1 LGFRPIKHK
10 TNPYEALAKLYHLG
24 FKIIKMIK
32 RTLLFGNPAYLSTK
46 NEQIVISYPNK
57 EQETKTVAIEDI
69 GVIVLENQQITITNG
84 LLEKL
89 INNNVALIN
98 CDQQHLPIGLLMPLN
113 GHTEQ
118 SERFKHQI
126 NASAPLKKNL
136 WQQTISSKIMN
147 QARLLKK
154 KGIPMRKME
163 LWAKEVTSGDALNH
177 ESRAAVFY
185 WQSLSLILSIEDGT
199 FNRGQKGMPPN
210 NLLNYG
216 YAILRAITARAI
228 VSSGML
234 PTLGIFHRNKYNAY
248 CLADDIMEPYRPCVD
263 LIVCHLMETED
274 NVDELTVEIKKQ
286 LLSIVSID
294 VFIDGKNSPLMVAMS
309 RTTHSLQECFEGTA
323 RKILYPIYV

>member
-1 LGFRPIKHK
+1 
-10 TNPYEALAKLYHLG
+10 
-24 FKIIKMIK
+24 MIK
-32 RTLLFGNPAYLSTK
+32 KTLFFCNPAYLSTK
-46 NEQIVISYPNK
+46 NEQLVISYPEK
-57 EQETKTVAIEDI
+57 EHETKTVAIEDI

-89 INNNVALIN
+89 TNNNVALIN
-98 CDQQHLPIGLLMPLN
+98 CDQYHLPIGLLMPLN

-118 SERFKHQI
+118 SERFKNQI
-126 NASAPLKKNL
+126 NASVPLKKSL
-136 WQQTISSKIMN
+136 WQQTISAKIMN
-147 QARLLKK
+147 QAGLLKE
-154 KGIPMRKME
+154 KGIPCRKME
-163 LWAKEVTSGDALNH
+163 IWSKEVTSGDALNH

-185 WQSLSLILSIEDGT
+185 WQNLITIEH
-199 FNRGQKGMPPN
+199 FNRGQKGIPPN

-248 CLADDIMEPYRPCVD
+248 CLADDIMEPYRPYVD
-263 LIVCHLMETED
+263 LIVCHIMETED
-274 NVDELTVEIKKQ
+274 CFDALTTEIKKQ
-286 LLSIVSID
+286 LLSIATID

-309 RTTHSLQECFEGTA
+309 RTTHSLQECFVGKA

>member
-1 LGFRPIKHK
+1 
-10 TNPYEALAKLYHLG
+10 
-24 FKIIKMIK
+24 MIK
-32 RTLLFGNPAYLSTK
+32 RTLFFGNPAYLSTK
-46 NEQIVISYPNK
+46 NEQIVISYPDK

-69 GVIVLENQQITITNG
+69 GVIVLENPQITITNG

-89 INNNVALIN
+89 THNNVALIN

-118 SERFKHQI
+118 SERFRNQI

-147 QARLLKK
+147 QAGLLKE

-177 ESRAAVFY
+177 EARAAVYY
-185 WQSLSLILSIEDGT
+185 WQNLITVEDFT
-199 FNRGQKGMPPN
+199 RGQKGIPPN

-234 PTLGIFHRNKYNAY
+234 PILGIFHRNKYNAY
-248 CLADDIMEPYRPCVD
+248 CLADDIMEPYRPYVD
-263 LIVCHLMETED
+263 LIVSHIMETED
-274 NVDELTVEIKKQ
+274 SYEELTIDIKKQ
-286 LLSIVSID
+286 LLSIATID

-309 RTTHSLQECFEGTA
+309 RTTHSLHECFEGKS
-323 RKILYPIYV
+323 RKILYPVYV

>member
-1 LGFRPIKHK
+1 
-10 TNPYEALAKLYHLG
+10 
-24 FKIIKMIK
+24 MIK
-32 RTLLFGNPAYLSTK
+32 RTLFFGNPAYLSTK
-46 NEQIVISYPNK
+46 NEQIVITYPDK

-89 INNNVALIN
+89 THNNVALIN
-98 CDQQHLPIGLLMPLN
+98 CDQYHLPIGLLMPLN

-118 SERFKHQI
+118 SERFRNQI

-147 QARLLKK
+147 QAGLLKE

-177 ESRAAVFY
+177 EARAAVYY
-185 WQSLSLILSIEDGT
+185 WQNLITVEDFT
-199 FNRGQKGMPPN
+199 RGQKGIPPN

-248 CLADDIMEPYRPCVD
+248 CLADDIMEPYRPYVD
-263 LIVCHLMETED
+263 LIVSHIMETED
-274 NVDELTVEIKKQ
+274 SYEELTTDIKKQ
-286 LLSIVSID
+286 LLSIATID

-309 RTTHSLQECFEGTA
+309 RTTHSLHECFEGKS
-323 RKILYPIYV
+323 RKILYPVYV

>member
-1 LGFRPIKHK
+1 
-10 TNPYEALAKLYHLG
+10 
-24 FKIIKMIK
+24 MIK
-32 RTLLFGNPAYLSTK
+32 RTLFFGNPAYLSTK
-46 NEQIVISYPNK
+46 NEQIVISYPDK

-89 INNNVALIN
+89 TNNNVALIN
-98 CDQQHLPIGLLMPLN
+98 CDQYHLPIGLLMPLN

-118 SERFKHQI
+118 TERFKNQI
-126 NASAPLKKNL
+126 NASVPLKKNL
-136 WQQTISSKIMN
+136 WQQTISAKIAN
-147 QARLLKK
+147 QAGLLKE
-154 KGIPMRKME
+154 KGIPCRKME

-185 WQSLSLILSIEDGT
+185 WPNLITVENFT
-199 FNRGQKGMPPN
+199 RGQKGIAPN

-248 CLADDIMEPYRPCVD
+248 CLADDIMEPYRPYVD
-263 LIVCHLMETED
+263 LIVCHIMETED
-274 NVDELTVEIKKQ
+274 SYEELTIEIKKQ
-286 LLSIVSID
+286 LLSIASID

-309 RTTHSLQECFEGTA
+309 RTTHSLHECFEGTA
-323 RKILYPIYV
+323 RKILYPTFI

>member
-1 LGFRPIKHK
+1 
-10 TNPYEALAKLYHLG
+10 
-24 FKIIKMIK
+24 MIK
-32 RTLLFGNPAYLSTK
+32 RTLFFGNPAYLSTK
-46 NEQIVISYPNK
+46 NEQIVISYPDK
-57 EQETKTVAIEDI
+57 EKEIKTVAIEDI

-89 INNNVALIN
+89 ICNNVALIN
-98 CDQQHLPIGLLMPLN
+98 CDQQHMPIGLLLPLN

-118 SERFKHQI
+118 SERFKNQI

-136 WQQTISSKIMN
+136 WQQTVSSKITN
-147 QARLLKK
+147 QAGLLKE
-154 KGIPMRKME
+154 KGIPCRKME

-177 ESRAAVFY
+177 ESRAAVYY
-185 WQSLSLILSIEDGT
+185 WKNLIAIESFT
-199 FNRGQKGMPPN
+199 RGQKGIAPN

-216 YAILRAITARAI
+216 YAILRGITARAI

-248 CLADDIMEPYRPCVD
+248 CLADDIMEPYRPYVD
-263 LIVCHLMETED
+263 LIVCHIMETTDSFED
-274 NVDELTVEIKKQ
+274 LTIDIKRQ

-309 RTTHSLQECFEGTA
+309 RTTNSLQQCFEGTA
-323 RKILYPIYV
+323 RKILYPLYV

>member
-1 LGFRPIKHK
+1 
-10 TNPYEALAKLYHLG
+10 
-24 FKIIKMIK
+24 MIK
-32 RTLLFGNPAYLSTK
+32 RTLFFGNSAYLSTK
-46 NEQIVISYPNK
+46 NEQIVISYPDK

-84 LLEKL
+84 LLERL
-89 INNNVALIN
+89 TNNNVALIN
-98 CDQQHLPIGLLMPLN
+98 CDQYHLPIGLLMPLN

-118 SERFKHQI
+118 TERFKNQI
-126 NASAPLKKNL
+126 NASVPLKKNL

-147 QARLLKK
+147 QAGLLKE
-154 KGIPMRKME
+154 KGIPCRKME

-177 ESRAAVFY
+177 ESRASVFY
-185 WQSLSLILSIEDGT
+185 WKNLITIENFT
-199 FNRGQKGMPPN
+199 RGQKGIPPN

-248 CLADDIMEPYRPCVD
+248 CLADDIMEPYRPYVD
-263 LIVCHLMETED
+263 LIVCHIMETED
-274 NVDELTVEIKKQ
+274 SYDELTIEIKKQ
-286 LLSIVSID
+286 LLSIASVD

-309 RTTHSLQECFEGTA
+309 RTTHSLHECFEGKA
-323 RKILYPIYV
+323 RKILYPVYV

>member
-1 LGFRPIKHK
+1 
-10 TNPYEALAKLYHLG
+10 
-24 FKIIKMIK
+24 MIK
-32 RTLLFGNPAYLSTK
+32 RTLFFGNPAYLSTK
-46 NEQIVISYPNK
+46 NEQIIISYPDK

-89 INNNVALIN
+89 TNNNVALIN
-98 CDQQHLPIGLLMPLN
+98 CDQYHLPIGLLMPLN

-118 SERFKHQI
+118 TERFKNQI

-136 WQQTISSKIMN
+136 WQQTISAKIMN
-147 QARLLKK
+147 QAGLLKE
-154 KGIPMRKME
+154 KGIPCRKME

-177 ESRAAVFY
+177 ESRAAVYY
-185 WQSLSLILSIEDGT
+185 WQNLITVENFT
-199 FNRGQKGMPPN
+199 RGQKGIPPN

-248 CLADDIMEPYRPCVD
+248 CLADDIMEPYRPYVD
-263 LIVCHLMETED
+263 LIVCHIMETED
-274 NVDELTVEIKKQ
+274 SYDELTTDIKKQ
-286 LLSIVSID
+286 LLSIASID

-309 RTTHSLQECFEGTA
+309 RTTHSLHECFEGTA
-323 RKILYPIYV
+323 RKILYPVYV

>member
-1 LGFRPIKHK
+1 
-10 TNPYEALAKLYHLG
+10 
-24 FKIIKMIK
+24 MIK
-32 RTLLFGNPAYLSTK
+32 RTLFFGNPAYLSTK

-98 CDQQHLPIGLLMPLN
+98 CDQFHLPIGLLMPLN

-118 SERFKHQI
+118 SERFKNQI

-136 WQQTISSKIMN
+136 WQQTISAKITN
-147 QARLLKK
+147 QAGLLKE
-154 KGIPMRKME
+154 KGIPCRKME

-185 WQSLSLILSIEDGT
+185 WQSLSPILSSQTAEA
-199 FNRGQKGMPPN
+199 FNRGQNGLPPN

-248 CLADDIMEPYRPCVD
+248 CLADDIMEPYRPYVD
-263 LIVCHLMETED
+263 LIVCHIIETED
-274 NVDELTVEIKKQ
+274 VVDDLTTEIKKQ
-286 LLSIVSID
+286 LLSIASID
-294 VFIDGKNSPLMVAMS
+294 VSIDGKNSPLMVAMS
-309 RTTHSLQECFEGTA
+309 RTTHSLNECFEGTA
-323 RKILYPIYV
+323 RKILYPTYV

>member
-1 LGFRPIKHK
+1 
-10 TNPYEALAKLYHLG
+10 
-24 FKIIKMIK
+24 MIK
-32 RTLLFGNPAYLSTK
+32 RTLFFGNPAYLSTK
-46 NEQIVISYPNK
+46 NEQIVISYPDK
-57 EQETKTVAIEDI
+57 EHETKTVAIEDI

-89 INNNVALIN
+89 IHNNVALIN
-98 CDQQHLPIGLLMPLN
+98 CDQYHLPIGLLMPLN

-118 SERFKHQI
+118 SERFKNQI

-147 QARLLKK
+147 QAGILKE
-154 KGIPMRKME
+154 KGIPCRKME

-177 ESRAAVFY
+177 ESRAAVYY
-185 WQSLSLILSIEDGT
+185 WPNLIKIENFT
-199 FNRGQKGMPPN
+199 RGQKGIAPN

-248 CLADDIMEPYRPCVD
+248 CLADDIMEPYRPYVD
-263 LIVCHLMETED
+263 LIVCHIMETED
-274 NVDELTVEIKKQ
+274 TFEELTIDIKKQ
-286 LLSIVSID
+286 LLSIASID

-309 RTTHSLQECFEGTA
+309 RTTHSLHECFEGTA
-323 RKILYPIYV
+323 RKILYPVYV